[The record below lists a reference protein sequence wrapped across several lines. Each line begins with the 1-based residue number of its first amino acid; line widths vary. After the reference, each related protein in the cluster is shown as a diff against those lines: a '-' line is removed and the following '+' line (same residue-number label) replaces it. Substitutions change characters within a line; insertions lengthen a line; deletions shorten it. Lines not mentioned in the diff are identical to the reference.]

1 MNENAQKDIL
11 ALGVPMANDCE
22 RTKTVI
28 KRLKR
33 KFPAEDDDDIKDT
46 HIPKLSSWVLHE
58 EEGTLEV
65 TYKNGVQY
73 SRPMKE
79 MLKTGLL
86 SIIEQL
92 WDLTPSNDPKS
103 KDAVILKNRL
113 QQRRDELMALQA
125 KMKFD
130 DEESEESDEQSDGY
144 ISDVIPPTEDYQFIL
159 IFVLLQFYKILIYG
173 NELLTKRYKTPK
185 NDMEKAITL
194 KN

>member
-1 MNENAQKDIL
+1 MAKVIAWRFERKEKRFIIKFSDRRRVKVRTIKAMMGMNENVQKDIL
-11 ALGVPMANDCE
+11 ALEVPRDNDCE

-28 KRLKR
+28 KRLEK
-33 KFPAEDDDDIKDT
+33 KFPAEDA

-73 SRPMKE
+73 SRPMEE

-92 WDLTPSNDPKS
+92 CDLTHSNNPKS
-103 KDAVILKNRL
+103 KDVVIFKNRL
-113 QQRRDELMALQA
+113 QQRRDELMALYA

-144 ISDVIPPTEDYQFIL
+144 ISDVIPPTEDY
-159 IFVLLQFYKILIYG
+159 
-173 NELLTKRYKTPK
+173 
-185 NDMEKAITL
+185 
-194 KN
+194 